1 MIFDRFFRLSESP
14 GVGVRCSGQGLFVG
28 STPLLESV
36 PAHNGRAE
44 WRVRRADAIARDLS
58 KNYGMPVAVSAKM
71 PGISAIA
78 RALNDG
84 NLAHAQIA
92 TLLLKFPDP
101 PDLIESSPP
110 FGDVVD
116 LAKQLYASDL
126 LNRDSDPTKHPRWP
140 ALSPDGVGGQFAPAD
155 GAADGSN
162 SRPTGNIQAQIA
174 IPLPPF
180 DIPAPGAI
188 PFPWEIL
195 PPPLV
200 TPNILPRTLPQNP
213 YPGRPECVKEWQEA
227 FAFCWR
233 LKINRQLGRGASRG
247 MGRTLRDCMLGQV
260 SESCGGNAA
269 TI

>member
-1 MIFDRFFRLSESP
+1 MIFDRFFRLSEIP
-14 GVGVRCSGQGLFVG
+14 GVGVRCSDQGLFVG
-28 STPLLESV
+28 PTPLLESV
-36 PAHNGRAE
+36 PARNGRVE
-44 WRVRRADAIARDLS
+44 WRVRCADAIARDLG
-58 KNYGMPVAVSAKM
+58 KNYGMPIAMSAKM
-71 PGISAIA
+71 PGIAAIA

-84 NLAHAQIA
+84 NLAYAQIA

-101 PDLIESSPP
+101 PNVIELKLNASATSSIS
-110 FGDVVD
+110 
-116 LAKQLYASDL
+116 QSNYS
-126 LNRDSDPTKHPRWP
+126 P
-140 ALSPDGVGGQFAPAD
+140 AIFS
-155 GAADGSN
+155 
-162 SRPTGNIQAQIA
+162 IA
-174 IPLPPF
+174 IGTPQNTRDGPPSAPTALGANLRLAMARRMARTHGPPAISRRRLRSHSLS

-200 TPNILPRTLPQNP
+200 APNILPRTLPQNP